1 MSYIVSK
8 VQNSA
13 RREQIVR
20 AAFYILAAGEGINAL
35 TIGAIARETGVSTS
49 DIYRHFKDNDEIT
62 EEMVTKVHLELMKN
76 LTFLYESDPSPLISL
91 KRFYLLHLDFLETRK
106 GIARLAFSGG
116 ILKAGSA
123 SQRKIDYLLDTY
135 SDCQVN
141 VIEKGKK
148 IGNIRKAVDSKSSAM
163 VMIGMVQAIT
173 LKWLV
178 SDFSFPLVDE
188 GMMLWHG
195 YEDYLTYD
203 SNIVGRQK

>member
-1 MSYIVSK
+1 MTEIVSK

-20 AAFYILAAGEGINAL
+20 AVFNILAAGEGVKAL
-35 TIGAIARETGVSTS
+35 TISAIARETGVSTGY
-49 DIYRHFKDNDEIT
+49 IYRYFKDKDEII
-62 EEMVTKVHLELMKN
+62 EETVTKVHLELMKN
-76 LTFLYESDPSPLISL
+76 LRYLYDSDPSPLISL

-116 ILKAGSA
+116 ILKAGNV

-135 SDCQVN
+135 SAGLVN

-148 IGNIRKAVDSKSSAM
+148 IGDIRKTVNSKASAM
-163 VMIGMVQAIT
+163 VLIGMVQAIT

-178 SDFSFPLVDE
+178 SDFSFPLVNE

-195 YEDYLTYD
+195 YENLLTYD

>member
-1 MSYIVSK
+1 MSHIVSK

-20 AAFYILAAGEGINAL
+20 AAFNILAAGEGINAL
-35 TIGAIARETGVSTS
+35 TIGAIARETGVSTA
-49 DIYRHFKDNDEIT
+49 DIYRHFKNKDEII
-62 EEMVTKVHLELMKN
+62 EETVTKVHLELMKN
-76 LTFLYESDPSPLISL
+76 LTYLYDSDPSPLISL

-135 SDCQVN
+135 SAGLVN